1 VVILFEDVINDDNV
15 ELIVGVGVLVC
26 VIENEPVCVEEI
38 VFEGVTADD
47 GVYVDETVSKPVP
60 EGDAPPVK
68 LGEAEDREDIVMVI
82 VQEKDGVVD
91 GEVVVEIV

>member
-1 VVILFEDVINDDNV
+1 
-15 ELIVGVGVLVC
+15 
-26 VIENEPVCVEEI
+26 
-38 VFEGVTADD
+38 VTADD

-68 LGEAEDREDIVMVI
+68 LGVNDSIEDILAVI
-82 VQEKDGVVD
+82 VLDDDGVVD